1 MQYTFKKSI
10 VRAGIPD
17 ICIHELR
24 HSAATMLLKMEV
36 EMKVIQRILGHSD
49 YTITA
54 NIYGPVLIDMQ
65 QDAMGKLDNRFGEM

>member
-1 MQYTFKKSI
+1 
-10 VRAGIPD
+10 
-17 ICIHELR
+17 
-24 HSAATMLLKMEV
+24 MLLKMEV